1 MSHTCRYA
9 NKLRELA
16 SAIPRGILAMC
27 FLLRSGLFVSQGGK
41 RAGNDVHAFG
51 AGAPAEE
58 RARHVISRHV
68 KTKTTRDYSV
78 LNFLPKVKNNSS

>member
-1 MSHTCRYA
+1 MQFLEEYSLCA
-9 NKLRELA
+9 FSSAAA
-16 SAIPRGILAMC
+16 SLCPRGAGE
-27 FLLRSGLFVSQGGK
+27 REKRK

-58 RARHVISRHV
+58 RARHVISRRV